1 MAIKQISCNKRL
13 LVVGAVLLGLLLT
26 APVAMA
32 AEFRGGDKVVIGPD
46 EVVED
51 DLYVGAGTIIVDG
64 TIKGDLVASG
74 GEIII
79 NGTVEGDLIA
89 AGGTLAIN
97 GTVQDDV
104 RIAGGVLS
112 LGPQAQIGD
121 DVIAMGYSFD
131 ASSGS
136 AIGGGLFVAGYQAKL
151 AGDIEENVSGAMS
164 ALAISGCIGGDVD
177 VEVGEPEPEFE
188 RMRPF
193 LAMWMPAPMMPPGLS
208 VSEKARIGGKL
219 TYTSGA
225 EAEIPAGARVEG
237 GIVYQTPVPPP
248 EEVKKEVKEVTPAQA
263 TLNWFLG
270 HLRRLITLLA
280 IGLLAFWIAPGQMRE
295 AATAL
300 QSKPWSSLGWGIV
313 VTIAVFVAVPI
324 VLTGVI
330 VLAIVLGRLGLG
342 GLVATITGLGLIG
355 DATILAGFL
364 ITALYVTKAVFGFL
378 AGRLLLERLQPTWAA
393 SRVWPLVVGV
403 VLFVIVRAIPYLGW
417 LIGLIVT
424 FLGLGALWLMG
435 QEVLRRRRAAPA

>member
-13 LVVGAVLLGLLLT
+13 LIVGVVLLSLLLIT
-26 APVAMA
+26 PVAMA
-32 AEFRGGDKVVIGPD
+32 AEFRGGDKVVIGAD

-51 DLYVGAGTIIVDG
+51 DLYIGAGTIIVDG

-74 GEIII
+74 GEITI

-136 AIGGGLFVAGYQAKL
+136 AIGGGLFVAGYQARL
-151 AGDIEENVSGAMS
+151 AGDVEENVSGAMS

-193 LAMWMPAPMMPPGLS
+193 FAMWMPAPMMPPGLS

-219 TYTSGA
+219 TYISGA

-248 EEVKKEVKEVTPAQA
+248 EEEVEEVEVTPAQA

-270 HLRRLITLLA
+270 HLRRLITLLV
-280 IGLLAFWIAPGQMRE
+280 IGLLALWLAPNQVRE
-295 AATAL
+295 AAAAL

-313 VTIAVFVAVPI
+313 VTIAVFVAIPI
-324 VLTGVI
+324 VLIGVI
-330 VLAIVLGRLGLG
+330 ILAIVLGRLGLG

-364 ITALYVTKAVFGFL
+364 ITALYVTKAIFGFL

-393 SRVWPLVVGV
+393 SRVWPLVIGV
-403 VLFVIVRAIPYLGW
+403 VLFVIVRAIPILGW

-424 FLGLGALWLMG
+424 LLGLGALWLMG
-435 QEVLRRRRAAPA
+435 RETLRRRRAAPA